1 MKRYFFL
8 MVMLLLIPSGVCAQ
22 DLGEVIVVGPSWNKF
37 TNHDGTGLYHEIL
50 GRIFTERGVA
60 MRRIYVS
67 SQRGNDL
74 VASGK
79 ADMMTCSDSASA
91 PLFLARYPMYEG
103 EFHCFY
109 NILRQPEWHGPQT
122 MSGKSVVFRL
132 TYYSAKN
139 FPEGTVL
146 KEVRTAEA
154 ALGMVLLG
162 HADYYIDDL
171 EFIKDSMKQGTIP
184 FNAGDYAIQ
193 VAGRRQYFPVF
204 RESERGRQL
213 EAMYAQGMEKLHASG
228 ELQAIFNKW
237 GFPYPHYTFP
247 E

>member
-1 MKRYFFL
+1 MKRYAFL
-8 MVMLLLIPSGVCAQ
+8 ILLLLLVPLRVRAAE
-22 DLGEVIVVGPSWNKF
+22 LGEVIVVGPSWNKF

-50 GRIFTERGVA
+50 DRIFTEHGVPL
-60 MRRIYVS
+60 RRIYVS
-67 SQRGNDL
+67 SQRGKLL
-74 VASGK
+74 VASDK
-79 ADMMTCSDSASA
+79 ADLMTCSDSATA
-91 PLFLARYPMYEG
+91 PLFLARYPMYES

-109 NILRQPEWHGPQT
+109 NVLRHPEWKGPET
-122 MSGKSVVFRL
+122 LAGKSVVFRL

-139 FPEGTVL
+139 FPAGTVL

-171 EFIKDSMKQGTIP
+171 GFIKDSMNQSTIP
-184 FNAGDYAIQ
+184 FNADEYAIQ

-204 RESERGRQL
+204 RDSERGRQL
-213 EAMYAQGMEKLHASG
+213 EAMYAEGMEKLHASG
-228 ELQAIFNKW
+228 ELRAIFDKW
-237 GFPYPHYTFP
+237 GFPYPHYAFP